1 MSSDIIEILNY
12 IVDNA
17 LILIPV
23 LYIIRTFLEPVNKLR
38 NILYDVGIY

>member
-1 MSSDIIEILNY
+1 MSSDIIEILKY

-23 LYIIRTFLEPVNKLR
+23 LYIIGTFLEPVNELR
-38 NILYDVGIY
+38 NILYDTGIY